1 MSTVWRTLK
10 VSAEELRLDKTLKC
24 GQSFRWKVSGKNEWS
39 CAFKGRLITLKQ
51 TPSDIEYRTYCD
63 VSSFHELDKLHE
75 FLIDYFQLNTVSL
88 SECYTKWS
96 KADKHFAKIAQKFKG
111 IRILRQDPIENL
123 FCFICSTNN
132 NINRITQMV
141 EKLCRQ
147 YGDKVYTLNGED
159 YFDFPTLEKLT
170 SPNVEDELR
179 KLGFGYRARY
189 IVQTAKY
196 ICENF
201 PDGNIWLYNLRNLD
215 YKEAHAAL
223 LKLSGV
229 GPKVADCVCLMSL
242 NKHNAIPV
250 DTHVWQIAQRKYGFS
265 VKTKG
270 KSNSLTSRNYEAVG
284 DHFRK
289 IFGEYSGWAHS
300 VLFTSDLRAFED
312 RSIIIEQELDLT
324 SPTTPITTGKRG
336 KLQMR
341 GITSKPLNIVREKN
355 TNNNKRPRRS

>member
-10 VSAEELRLDKTLKC
+10 VSAEELRLDTTLKC

-51 TPSDIEYRTYCD
+51 TPSDIEYRTYFTSN
-63 VSSFHELDKLHE
+63 VSSSHDLDNLHE
-75 FLIDYFQLNTVSL
+75 FLIDYFQLNTVNL
-88 SECYTKWS
+88 GECYAKWC
-96 KADKHFAKIAQKFKG
+96 KVDEHFAKIAPKFKG

-132 NINRITQMV
+132 NINRISQMI
-141 EKLCRQ
+141 EKLCCQ
-147 YGDKVYTLNGED
+147 YGDKIYTLNGED

-179 KLGFGYRARY
+179 NLGFGYRAKF

-196 ICENF
+196 IFENF
-201 PDGNIWLYNLRNLD
+201 PNGEDWLYTLRNLD
-215 YKEAHAAL
+215 YKEAYTAL

-250 DTHVWQIAQRKYGFS
+250 DTHVWQIARKKYGFS
-265 VKTKG
+265 AKTKG

-284 DHFRK
+284 DHFRE

-300 VLFTSDLRAFED
+300 VLFTSDLKAFEN
-312 RSIIIEQELDLT
+312 RSTIEQELNLT
-324 SPTTPITTGKRG
+324 SSSTSGKR
-336 KLQMR
+336 QIR
-341 GITSKPLNIVREKN
+341 RITSKSLNIVREKN
-355 TNNNKRPRRS
+355 PNNNKRPRRS

>member
-10 VSAEELRLDKTLKC
+10 VSAEELRLDTTLKC
-24 GQSFRWKVSGKNEWS
+24 GQSFRWKISGKNEWS

-51 TPSDIEYRTYCD
+51 TPSDIEYRTYFNSK
-63 VSSFHELDKLHE
+63 VLSPHELDKLHE
-75 FLIDYFQLNTVSL
+75 FLTDYFQLNTVNL
-88 SECYTKWS
+88 SEYYTKWC
-96 KADKHFAKIAQKFKG
+96 KADKHFANIAQKFKG

-123 FCFICSTNN
+123 ICFICSTNN
-132 NINRITQMV
+132 NINRITQMI
-141 EKLCRQ
+141 EKLCRR

-170 SPNVEDELR
+170 SPNVENELR
-179 KLGFGYRARY
+179 RLGFGYRAKY

-201 PDGNIWLYNLRNLD
+201 PDGNVWLYNLRNLD

-250 DTHVWQIAQRKYGFS
+250 DTHVWQIAQKKYGFS
-265 VKTKG
+265 VKTKE

-284 DHFRK
+284 DYFRK

-312 RSIIIEQELDLT
+312 RSTTEQELNLT
-324 SPTTPITTGKRG
+324 SSRASITTRKR
-336 KLQMR
+336 QIR
-341 GITSKPLNIVREKN
+341 RIASKSFNIVREKKL
-355 TNNNKRPRRS
+355 NNNNNHPRRS